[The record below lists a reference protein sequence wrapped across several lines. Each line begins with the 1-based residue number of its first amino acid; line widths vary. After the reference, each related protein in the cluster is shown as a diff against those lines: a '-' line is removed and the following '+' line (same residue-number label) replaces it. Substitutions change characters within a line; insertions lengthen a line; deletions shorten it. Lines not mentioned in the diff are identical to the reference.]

1 MKAFR
6 DQEYHAAVD
15 TNNGAEALHKTL
27 KYSYLPKQRSMTL
40 SSIAKLLV
48 EDFLPKS
55 RKIYLFKNYKQSS
68 LYRSYKELVPPYLK
82 ERPRSVILH
91 CLHRQASSLKFPEE
105 NIHDVDVEKG
115 EFRVIKSDKKERIV
129 NFGQSSNVPNCSRL
143 DCEKFHLPCKHFF
156 AIFRLRAK
164 WSWYMLPKSYLESSY
179 LSLDNKA
186 LESYYQESS
195 PPCDLPDPPYTNND
209 STAQCEDEIPS
220 KKVHL

>member
-48 EDFLPKS
+48 KDFLPES

-82 ERPRSVILH
+82 ECPRSVILH
-91 CLHRQASSLKFPEE
+91 CLHRQASSLKFTEE
-105 NIHDVDVEKG
+105 NILDVDVEKG
-115 EFRVIKSDKKERIV
+115 EFKVIKSDKKE
-129 NFGQSSNVPNCSRL
+129 NCKL
-143 DCEKFHLPCKHFF
+143 WPKFK
-156 AIFRLRAK
+156 RAK
-164 WSWYMLPKSYLESSY
+164 L
-179 LSLDNKA
+179 
-186 LESYYQESS
+186 
-195 PPCDLPDPPYTNND
+195 
-209 STAQCEDEIPS
+209 
-220 KKVHL
+220 